1 MKATFIFF
9 ICLVI
14 STLISA
20 QQLPA
25 GFPSNL
31 PKEALEMYKK
41 MMPAGITI
49 PGINSENED
58 SLGIKP
64 LIEIPPFQAPSFD
77 PGASIRFDY
86 SPFGSGRTE
95 VQRKA
100 LLLVIN
106 GELGQKPL
114 LIPKKEI
121 IPSKADMLKMATDIN
136 KTAKQNFGTEDFS
149 KYNQVVTWIPN
160 FDGLNSDPKKARE
173 YSMLV
178 SAVTN
183 FYNLP
188 QYVLALS
195 SAVFALDPQ
204 SPANAN
210 NFASAIITAGEN
222 LGSPGTS
229 TNGLAIY
236 RKDAELGY
244 LYAMAVSLRD
254 GAWSEKSISAI
265 LNLGNLYLDMDKLEE
280 ARSLFMLAR
289 KVSPKSWDAALGLAA
304 YFYAIKQP
312 DKALAIME
320 DDDLDRP
327 AKYLQAVKAAKS
339 LEKSDPYTG
348 LSPDTPDQVYEE
360 GIKMMSSDPIA
371 TSADFVSLLDQSERN
386 KMSYFIE
393 HLVPAGSFT
402 APKIDHIAQYGALK
416 AISSPDGISSLKD
429 FMESMSQFS
438 MASAALSA
446 TQQLDMASRLGL
458 NIDLGFDLN
467 DAVQH
472 PEKYRG
478 KINESNVKIEGIEKL
493 MANVANMQKQAQTAE
508 RDLTTL
514 KTASTVAIGA
524 QVDPYLAVLQINPEQ
539 YADPMNVI
547 VQKHNFAVFNRKSN
561 LYKGF
566 LYSVNNRMHQLINEI
581 VQKAN
586 KRIYE
591 LEKLER
597 AELEK
602 LNAQH
607 ADNLKIHAVHT
618 KYFILFN
625 NVAEVAFNSSTSL
638 ITPAYNKKIRPTVEA
653 YYSDVIR
660 HIALISDP
668 EVRIQKEA
676 ELRYSI
682 NSALSWSLRTVL
694 LSYAS
699 FSYYDDWDCKCDVGE
714 LWAQWEA
721 EQAAISAAENA
732 RIAKNK
738 GGKAR
743 FATGEI
749 PESSPLFKR
758 LDAYGTDCEF
768 GFVKG
773 RVSCARTNLEVKFT
787 LRVTGSPEISGT
799 YKTSA
804 FTKASTYGGGVKV
817 SVGLEEEDYSAVKG
831 SAYLSL
837 SGTVST
843 DGKGKINDYSVVAGT
858 GITVSAKGTSFT
870 VGGEL
875 GYGPK
880 GLEVGDVSVGVS
892 QDVSNDI
899 GKNYLGQ
906 TGKVSFEASTKRGCS
921 FSGKVE
927 QSLSVYKGAVDDVKS
942 GKDQVKKPKTEGEPN
957 APKDVKKPEENFFKL
972 DMTKALPTDAL
983 FQRETW
989 SGKFKL

>member
-1 MKATFIFF
+1 M
-9 ICLVI
+9 
-14 STLISA
+14 
-20 QQLPA
+20 
-25 GFPSNL
+25 
-31 PKEALEMYKK
+31 
-41 MMPAGITI
+41 
-49 PGINSENED
+49 
-58 SLGIKP
+58 
-64 LIEIPPFQAPSFD
+64 
-77 PGASIRFDY
+77 
-86 SPFGSGRTE
+86 
-95 VQRKA
+95 QRKA
-100 LLLVIN
+100 ILLVIN
-106 GELGQKPL
+106 GELGLKPL
-114 LIPKKEI
+114 FLPKKEA
-121 IPSKADMLKMATDIN
+121 IPSKADMLKMAADIN
-136 KTAKQNFGTEDFS
+136 KLAKQNFGTDDFN

-160 FDGLNSDPKKARE
+160 FDGQNPDPKKARE

-222 LGSPGTS
+222 IGSS
-229 TNGLAIY
+229 NGLAKY
-236 RKDAELGY
+236 RKYAESGY
-244 LYAMAVSLRD
+244 LYAMAVSLKD
-254 GAWSEKSISAI
+254 EAWSENSISAI

-289 KVSPKSWDAALGLAA
+289 KISPKSWDAALGLAA
-304 YFYAIKQP
+304 YFYAINQP

-320 DDDLDRP
+320 DDDLNRP
-327 AKYLQAVKAAKS
+327 AKYMQAVKAAKS
-339 LEKSDPYTG
+339 LEKSDPFTG
-348 LSPDTPDQVYEE
+348 LSPETPDQVYEK
-360 GIKMMSSDPIA
+360 GIKVMASDPIT

-402 APKIDHIAQYGALK
+402 APKIENIAQYGSLK

-429 FMESMSQFS
+429 FMESMGQFS
-438 MASAALSA
+438 MASSALAA

-472 PEKYRG
+472 PEKYVG
-478 KINESNVKIEGIEKL
+478 KINESIVKIEGMEKL
-493 MANVANMQKQAQTAE
+493 MANVANMQKQAQSAE

-514 KTASTVAIGA
+514 KTASTVAMGA

-547 VQKHNFAVFNRKSN
+547 VQKHNFAVFSRKTN
-561 LYKGF
+561 LYKGY

-581 VQKAN
+581 VDKAN

-607 ADNLKIHAVHT
+607 ADGLKIHAVHT

-660 HIALISDP
+660 HIAMISDP

-676 ELRYSI
+676 ELRSSI
-682 NSALSWSLRTVL
+682 NSALTWSLRTVL

-699 FSYYDDWDCKCDVGE
+699 FSYYDDWDCKCDVGS
-714 LWAQWEA
+714 LWTQWEA

-743 FATGEI
+743 FETGEI

-787 LRVTGSPEISGT
+787 LPVTGSPEISGT

-817 SVGLEEEDYSAVKG
+817 SVGLEEEDFKAVKG

-843 DGKGKINDYSVVAGT
+843 DGKGKINDYSVTAGT

-875 GYGPK
+875 GLGPK
-880 GLEVGDVSVGVS
+880 GLEVGDVSFGVS
-892 QDVSNDI
+892 QDISDDI

-921 FSGKVE
+921 MSGKVE

-942 GKDQVKKPKTEGEPN
+942 GKDQVKKPKTEGEPSAPN
-957 APKDVKKPEENFFKL
+957 APKDGKKPEENFFKL